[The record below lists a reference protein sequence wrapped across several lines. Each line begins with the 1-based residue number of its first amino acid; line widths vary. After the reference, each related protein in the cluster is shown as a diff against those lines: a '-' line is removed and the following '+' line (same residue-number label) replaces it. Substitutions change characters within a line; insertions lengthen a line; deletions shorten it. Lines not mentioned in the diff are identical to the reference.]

1 MDVGVPNV
9 GVVVPQHEPHTGTE
23 RRTWTEDEDA
33 QLLKLVHEY
42 GQVRVGRLVGSS

>member
-1 MDVGVPNV
+1 MDVGVSGI
-9 GVVVPQHEPHTGTE
+9 GVVVPQLETHTGTE

-42 GQVRVGRLVGSS
+42 GQVNPYMLFG